1 MNLKNKLIGL
11 IVGTI
16 IMLALLVICVIG
28 HNWLGTAFNA
38 MVLVLYLTQIGHTI
52 LDMLDNK

>member
-1 MNLKNKLIGL
+1 MNFRNKLIWL
-11 IVGTI
+11 TIGTI
-16 IMLALLVICVIG
+16 IMLALLVYCVIG
-28 HNWLGTAFNA
+28 HNWLGVAFNA